1 MSTPATI
8 PETPLIKFLFILGVF
23 IACVITI
30 QVFIKLVPMLFS
42 TNSPYLIRGMVP
54 GNTPITISQDPNTHG
69 SIPLSRSDNKDGIE
83 FSYSVWV
90 NLTDVESSSNQYKH
104 IFNKG
109 EQNIDVDSG
118 INTPNNSPGLYISPN
133 TNEIVIIM
141 NTYQV
146 INEEIKIPNF
156 PMNKW
161 VHIVIRIMNNALDV
175 YINGALAK
183 RHILSGVPKQNY
195 GNVYVAANGGF
206 SGNLSNLQYFN
217 YALQPGDILGITNNG
232 PNLRVSKS
240 STTTGTQAEPPYLSF
255 QWYVN

>member
-8 PETPLIKFLFILGVF
+8 PETPLVKFLFILGVF
-23 IACVITI
+23 IACVIII
-30 QVFIKLVPMLFS
+30 QIFIKFIPIIFS
-42 TNSPYLIRGMVP
+42 TNSPYLIKGMIP
-54 GNTPITISQDPNTHG
+54 GNTPIMISQDPNSQK
-69 SIPLSRSDNKDGIE
+69 SIALLRSDNKDGIE
-83 FSYSVWV
+83 FSWSVWL

-133 TNEIVIIM
+133 TNEIVVIM

-175 YINGALAK
+175 YVNGALAK

-195 GNVYVAANGGF
+195 GNVYVASNGGF
-206 SGNLSNLQYFN
+206 SGNLSDLHYFN
-217 YALQPGDILGITNNG
+217 YALQPGDILGITDKG
-232 PNLRVSKS
+232 PDLNVSKS
-240 STTTGTQAEPPYLSF
+240 SDTLGTQAEPPYLSF